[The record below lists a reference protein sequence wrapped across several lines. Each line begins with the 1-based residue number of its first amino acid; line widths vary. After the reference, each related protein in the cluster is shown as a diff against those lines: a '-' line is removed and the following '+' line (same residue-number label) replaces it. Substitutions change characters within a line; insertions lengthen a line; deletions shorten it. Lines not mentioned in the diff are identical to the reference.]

1 MSRRTDRSL
10 FVILLVVA
18 RDAVTVCKVSKVE
31 EVVNKGR
38 KRQVF
43 FFWFEMANPIEVVE
57 HAME

>member
-38 KRQVF
+38 KRQF
-43 FFWFEMANPIEVVE
+43 FFWFEMANPIEVFE